1 MGAIS
6 PCRSEGGVKHNIK
19 WLAAVS
25 GISAAVVSLLFA
37 NARLTGHWHNR
48 PMTSRVAHDRFAFMA
63 LAAFSVLWLALA
75 IAPLHRPEWLLEN
88 VIVFVGVPVLVLL
101 HRHLPLSKISISLI
115 FVFLCLHEVGAHYTY
130 AEVPYD
136 RWFEYLTGK
145 GLNEW
150 FDWER
155 NHFDRA
161 IHFLYGLLITY
172 PVREIVLRMSSAK
185 GFWTYLMP
193 VLIVIS
199 TSTIFELLEWLA
211 AIIFGGDLGSA
222 YLGMQGDIWDAQ
234 KDMALAVAGT
244 LVATMI
250 LAGVNSVLDRDF
262 AREWEESLR
271 IKHAEPL
278 GEVEIARLLAEN
290 KDAENTD

>member
-1 MGAIS
+1 
-6 PCRSEGGVKHNIK
+6 
-19 WLAAVS
+19 
-25 GISAAVVSLLFA
+25 
-37 NARLTGHWHNR
+37 
-48 PMTSRVAHDRFAFMA
+48 MTSRAAHDRFAFIA
-63 LAAFSVLWLALA
+63 LIAFSILWLALA

-101 HRHLPLSKISISLI
+101 HRHLPLSRISISLI
-115 FVFLCLHEVGAHYTY
+115 FLFLCLHEIGAHYTY

-145 GLNEW
+145 GLSEW

-155 NHFDRA
+155 NHFDRV

-172 PVREIVLRMSSAK
+172 PVREIMLRMSNAK

-193 VLIVIS
+193 VLVVIS

-211 AIIFGGDLGSA
+211 AIVFGGDLGVA

-234 KDMALAVAGT
+234 KDMALAAAGT
-244 LVATMI
+244 IVATVI

-278 GEVEIARLLAEN
+278 GEVEIARLLAES
-290 KDAENTD
+290 KDAEDAG

>member
-1 MGAIS
+1 
-6 PCRSEGGVKHNIK
+6 
-19 WLAAVS
+19 
-25 GISAAVVSLLFA
+25 
-37 NARLTGHWHNR
+37 
-48 PMTSRVAHDRFAFMA
+48 MTSRAAHDRFALMA
-63 LAAFSVLWLALA
+63 LAAFSILWLALA
-75 IAPLHRPEWLLEN
+75 IAPLHRPEWMLEN

-101 HRHLPLSKISISLI
+101 HRHLPLSKVSISLI

-172 PVREIVLRMSSAK
+172 PVREIVLRMSGAK

-211 AIIFGGDLGSA
+211 AIVFGGDLGAA

-250 LAGVNSVLDRDF
+250 LAGVNSVLDRGF
-262 AREWEESLR
+262 AREWAESLR

-278 GEVEIARLLAEN
+278 GEVEIERLLAEH
-290 KDAENTD
+290 KEAENTD

>member
-1 MGAIS
+1 M
-6 PCRSEGGVKHNIK
+6 
-19 WLAAVS
+19 
-25 GISAAVVSLLFA
+25 
-37 NARLTGHWHNR
+37 
-48 PMTSRVAHDRFAFMA
+48 MSRAAHDRFAFIA
-63 LAAFSVLWLALA
+63 LVAFSIIWLALA
-75 IAPLHRPEWLLEN
+75 IEPLHRPEWLLEN

-101 HRHLPLSKISISLI
+101 HWHLPLSRISISLI
-115 FVFLCLHEVGAHYTY
+115 FLFMCLHEVGAHYTY

-136 RWFEYLTGK
+136 RWFESLTGR
-145 GLNEW
+145 GLNDR

-155 NHFDRA
+155 NHFDRV

-172 PVREIVLRMSSAK
+172 PVREIVLRMSHAK
-185 GFWTYLMP
+185 GFWTYLFP

-211 AIIFGGDLGSA
+211 AIIFGGDLGVA

-234 KDMALAVAGT
+234 KDMALAAAGT
-244 LVATMI
+244 IVATVI

-278 GEVEIARLLAEN
+278 GEVEIARLLAES
-290 KDAENTD
+290 KDAEDAG

>member
-1 MGAIS
+1 M
-6 PCRSEGGVKHNIK
+6 
-19 WLAAVS
+19 
-25 GISAAVVSLLFA
+25 
-37 NARLTGHWHNR
+37 
-48 PMTSRVAHDRFAFMA
+48 SRAAHDRFAFIA
-63 LAAFSVLWLALA
+63 LVAFSILWLALA
-75 IAPLHRPEWLLEN
+75 IEPLHRPEWLLEN

-101 HRHLPLSKISISLI
+101 HRHLPLSRISISLI
-115 FVFLCLHEVGAHYTY
+115 FLFLCLHEIGAHYTY

-145 GLNEW
+145 GLSDW

-155 NHFDRA
+155 NHFDRV

-172 PVREIVLRMSSAK
+172 PVREIMLRMSNAK

-193 VLIVIS
+193 VLVVIS

-211 AIIFGGDLGSA
+211 AITFGGDLGVA

-234 KDMALAVAGT
+234 KDMALAAAGT
-244 LVATMI
+244 IVATVI

-262 AREWEESLR
+262 AREWQESLR

-290 KDAENTD
+290 KDAEDAG

>member
-1 MGAIS
+1 
-6 PCRSEGGVKHNIK
+6 
-19 WLAAVS
+19 
-25 GISAAVVSLLFA
+25 
-37 NARLTGHWHNR
+37 
-48 PMTSRVAHDRFAFMA
+48 MA
-63 LAAFSVLWLALA
+63 LAAFSIFWLALA
-75 IAPLHRPEWLLEN
+75 IAPLHRPEWMLEN

-101 HRHLPLSKISISLI
+101 HRHLPLSKVSISLI
-115 FVFLCLHEVGAHYTY
+115 FIFLCLHEVGAHYTY

-172 PVREIVLRMSSAK
+172 PVREIVLRMSGAK

-211 AIIFGGDLGSA
+211 AIIFGGDLGLA
-222 YLGMQGDIWDAQ
+222 YLGMQGDMWDAQ

-262 AREWEESLR
+262 AHEWAESLR

-278 GEVEIARLLAEN
+278 GEVELERLLKEN
-290 KDAENTD
+290 KDADNTD

>member
-1 MGAIS
+1 M
-6 PCRSEGGVKHNIK
+6 
-19 WLAAVS
+19 L
-25 GISAAVVSLLFA
+25 
-37 NARLTGHWHNR
+37 
-48 PMTSRVAHDRFAFMA
+48 SRTAHDRFAIMA
-63 LAAFSVLWLALA
+63 LTVFGILWLSLA
-75 IAPLHRPEWLLEN
+75 IRPLHRPEWLLEN
-88 VIVFVGVPVLVLL
+88 VIVFAGVPVLVLL
-101 HRHLPLSKISISLI
+101 HRHLPLSRISISLI

-136 RWFEYLTGK
+136 RWFEYLTGR
-145 GLNEW
+145 GLSEW
-150 FDWER
+150 FGWER
-155 NHFDRA
+155 NHFDRV

-172 PVREIVLRMSSAK
+172 PVREIVLRMSNAK
-185 GFWTYLMP
+185 GFWTYLLP

-211 AIIFGGDLGSA
+211 AVIFGGELGGA

-234 KDMALAVAGT
+234 KDMALAAAGSI
-244 LVATMI
+244 VATII

-290 KDAENTD
+290 KEEENAD